1 MQIESTRVKVVASQY
16 WMQHS
21 LDYSKMMCDDQTAKC
36 ISMRTV
42 RQCHEHLN
50 IMSPE
55 SLLLTKLIASSTC
68 SSFGGKRGSWRE
80 LRPLLHLLQ
89 VGSHLLLHKR
99 AQMRM
104 PNGNNL
110 Q

>member
-21 LDYSKMMCDDQTAKC
+21 LDYSKMMSRVSVMIRQPNVL
-36 ISMRTV
+36 V